1 MNRRPAGRDAV
12 WAAVT
17 NHEGSG
23 HQDHPVGVMRTPLRL
38 CYLLWNEKN
47 LKNVLIASWG
57 KMSQRSDGRSGRRQ
71 PTPAPS
77 LPLLAF
83 KLSPPTAPRWLVAR
97 PRLVELLDA
106 GMQGPV
112 TVLTGPAGSGKTVL
126 LSSWVATA
134 TLPGP
139 VAWVSLD
146 AADNDPARF
155 WAYLLAAL
163 RQSGAAPPGGPVG
176 GLGLP
181 IGGPD
186 RGFVL
191 GLAAALA
198 KLEEPVV
205 VVLDDLHE
213 ITNPAVLDGLAAV
226 LRHPPA
232 SLRLLLTTRN
242 DAPLLLA
249 PLRIAGEL
257 TEIRAAELAFTA
269 GEAAALLAGHG
280 LVLPDA
286 DLAVLQACTEG
297 WAAGLRLAALS
308 LQGHP
313 DPRGFIA
320 QFSGSSRAVADYLLE
335 EVLGRLPEDLRAFL
349 LHTSVVERLSG
360 GLADALTGRA
370 DGAQTLAEL
379 ERVNAFVVALDQER
393 SWYRYH
399 QLLAELLRAELHAS
413 AARLVPELHRRAAG
427 WYQEHGFPVE
437 AARHALAAG
446 QWTQAAE
453 LLARLWR
460 SLVLDGEMMM
470 LGGLVDQFPAS
481 VIAADAELLAVRAA
495 WRLGAGDWGGAD
507 ADLRLAEQ
515 VAADL
520 PQQRRARFGITL
532 ATVSLYRAR
541 LRGDLDAAVLAA
553 QEMLAPWGAGPAD
566 LVGDDDMGALALL
579 NLGIAECWT
588 GATAAA
594 ANHLRDGL
602 ATARRADRD
611 CLVVGFLSHL
621 AAITAGSRPREGVR
635 LAREALQ
642 LAERRGWS
650 QNLSVAC
657 AYLVLGGA
665 HFDWGDLAA
674 ADRYLD
680 LAVACRPEP
689 AISVAIDLTRAV
701 VSHARGDTPAGL
713 ELLRAA
719 QQGLQ
724 RLHGPHALTA
734 SLWEWEARLL
744 ASTGRTEQAR
754 ALLQPSGN
762 GPRSSVATL
771 AALAE
776 LQLAEGDAA
785 GALATLRPCLDGS
798 ASPLFAYQT
807 LETLLL
813 DAVARQRLGDHDGAA
828 ASVERALR
836 IAEPEGYRQV
846 FWNLGVEVRALLMR
860 QRDRGSGHPQLLA
873 ELLETQAF
881 AAPPSAASP
890 VEPLTDRERTVL
902 RYLSSELSTRQIA
915 DELYVSVNT
924 VRSHVRS
931 VYRKLD
937 ASRRG
942 DAVRR
947 ARHLRLL

>member
-1 MNRRPAGRDAV
+1 M
-12 WAAVT
+12 
-17 NHEGSG
+17 
-23 HQDHPVGVMRTPLRL
+23 
-38 CYLLWNEKN
+38 KN
-47 LKNVLIASWG
+47 LKNVLIASCG
-57 KMSQRSDGRSGRRQ
+57 RMSRRSDGRSGRRQ

-97 PRLVELLDA
+97 PRLFELLDA
-106 GMQGPV
+106 GVQGPV
-112 TVLTGPAGSGKTVL
+112 TVLIGPAGSGKTVL
-126 LSSWVATA
+126 LSSWAATA

-146 AADNDPARF
+146 AAD
-155 WAYLLAAL
+155 
-163 RQSGAAPPGGPVG
+163 
-176 GLGLP
+176 
-181 IGGPD
+181 
-186 RGFVL
+186 
-191 GLAAALA
+191 
-198 KLEEPVV
+198 
-205 VVLDDLHE
+205 
-213 ITNPAVLDGLAAV
+213 
-226 LRHPPA
+226 
-232 SLRLLLTTRN
+232 
-242 DAPLLLA
+242 
-249 PLRIAGEL
+249 
-257 TEIRAAELAFTA
+257 
-269 GEAAALLAGHG
+269 
-280 LVLPDA
+280 
-286 DLAVLQACTEG
+286 
-297 WAAGLRLAALS
+297 
-308 LQGHP
+308 
-313 DPRGFIA
+313 
-320 QFSGSSRAVADYLLE
+320 
-335 EVLGRLPEDLRAFL
+335 
-349 LHTSVVERLSG
+349 
-360 GLADALTGRA
+360 
-370 DGAQTLAEL
+370 
-379 ERVNAFVVALDQER
+379 
-393 SWYRYH
+393 
-399 QLLAELLRAELHAS
+399 
-413 AARLVPELHRRAAG
+413 
-427 WYQEHGFPVE
+427 
-437 AARHALAAG
+437 
-446 QWTQAAE
+446 
-453 LLARLWR
+453 
-460 SLVLDGEMMM
+460 
-470 LGGLVDQFPAS
+470 
-481 VIAADAELLAVRAA
+481 
-495 WRLGAGDWGGAD
+495 
-507 ADLRLAEQ
+507 
-515 VAADL
+515 
-520 PQQRRARFGITL
+520 
-532 ATVSLYRAR
+532 
-541 LRGDLDAAVLAA
+541 
-553 QEMLAPWGAGPAD
+553 
-566 LVGDDDMGALALL
+566 
-579 NLGIAECWT
+579 
-588 GATAAA
+588 
-594 ANHLRDGL
+594 HLRDGL
-602 ATARRADRD
+602 ATARRADHD

-621 AAITAGSRPREGVR
+621 AAITAWSRPREGVR

-719 QQGLQ
+719 RQDLQ

-744 ASTGRTEQAR
+744 ASTGRTEQAHT
-754 ALLQPSGN
+754 LLQLSGN

-771 AALAE
+771 AAWAE
-776 LQLAEGDAA
+776 LQLAEGDPA

-881 AAPPSAASP
+881 AAPPAAASPVEASP